1 MYDRTFD
8 GKELNFGVIG
18 VDKGSLIMYDSES
31 RSWWSQLFGEAIK
44 GNMKGKKLVK
54 VPSTMTTWK
63 QWRELHPD
71 TTVYVK
77 PSTPYRAQ
85 FTGNRFAGIAGREPG
100 PVKEDDVV
108 LGVEGHVEARAYA
121 LWQLAKQRVRNDVL
135 ERQPVVVYLSQDMA
149 TARVYHR
156 RLDSRTLTFAMAP
169 DDRLRD
175 AETKSTWDPVR
186 GVATA
191 GPLSGKQLQAVTSTH
206 ALWSVW
212 KRYRPD
218 TVLVGGAD

>member
-1 MYDRTFD
+1 
-8 GKELNFGVIG
+8 KELNFGVIG

-77 PSTPYRAQ
+77 PSARYRPQ
-85 FTGNRFAGIAGREPG
+85 FTGNRFAGIAGREAG
-100 PVKEDDVV
+100 PVEGDDVV

-121 LWQLAKQRVRNDVL
+121 LWRLAKERVRNDML
-135 ERQPVVVYLSQDMA
+135 EGKPVVVYLGQDLA
-149 TARVYHR
+149 TARIYVR
-156 RLDSRTLTFAMAP
+156 SVDDRALTFAAAAG
-169 DDRLRD
+169 DRLQD

-186 GVATA
+186 GVAIE
-191 GPLSGKQLQAVTSTH
+191 GRLKGKKLQPISTTH

-218 TVLVGGAD
+218 TVLVG